1 MLNFENAK
9 IIIDKNP
16 WISKLQ
22 NEEFCSNLITVIF
35 VVILIWIFSK
45 LVKDETKQSVIRVV
59 FITSL
64 IVPTIISYI
73 DTVPDATAKI
83 EIVDLSSEKKKIVS
97 NNSPD
102 KFLIE
107 GEKIY
112 YNYRFNSRDYRS
124 LDQFAKRVEKPFEND
139 LIEALNKDKEI
150 EIIRQK

>member
-16 WISKLQ
+16 WISKFQ
-22 NEEFCSNLITVIF
+22 NEEFRSNLITVIF
-35 VVILIWIFSK
+35 VVILIRIFSK
-45 LVKDETKQSVIRVV
+45 LIKNETQQSVIRVV

-83 EIVDLSSEKKKIVS
+83 EIVDLSSEKKKTIS
-97 NNSPD
+97 DNAPD

-107 GEKIY
+107 NEKLY
-112 YNYRFNSRDYRS
+112 YHYRFNSKDYRN
-124 LDQFAKRVEKPFEND
+124 LDEFAKKIERPFKSD
-139 LIEALNKDKEI
+139 LTEALNMDKEI
-150 EIIRQK
+150 EIIRQE